1 MITVE
6 RLTVRYVRKEALADL
21 TLAIAPGQVFVL
33 LGRNGA
39 GKSSLFRALLGPRK
53 PDAGSVR
60 AVGLDP
66 WHERRRL
73 ASRWGATP
81 ESPDAP
87 ADQTV
92 LALERSIAPLYPRW
106 KGGDFR
112 ERLARFAI
120 DPKQRFGDLSR
131 GQKAM
136 TMLALALAHEPELLL
151 LDDPTLGL
159 DLVARRFFYEEL
171 VTELADRGTTVLL
184 ATHDVDAASRVASHL
199 GILRDGRLVAQG
211 SIESVTGEACL
222 EDRFLELAGAETP
235 EVAA

>member
-1 MITVE
+1 MISVE
-6 RLTVRYVRKEALADL
+6 RLTVRYGRKEALSNL
-21 TLAIAPGQVFVL
+21 SLAVEPGQVFVL

-39 GKSSLFRALLGPRK
+39 GKSSLFRALLGLRR

-60 AVGLDP
+60 VLGLDP

-92 LALERSIAPLYPRW
+92 LAIERSIAPLFPRW
-106 KGGDFR
+106 KSGDFR
-112 ERLARFAI
+112 DRLKRFAI
-120 DPKQRFGDLSR
+120 DPKQRFGELSR

-136 TMLALALAHEPELLL
+136 AMLSFALAHEPELLL

-211 SIESVTGEACL
+211 SVESVAGEASL
-222 EDRFLELAGAETP
+222 EDRFLELAGGDTP